1 MQPGGQEKRNLS
13 FSLFHRN
20 VLLISDIF
28 VPNFSGGKGL
38 VVDFACTCP
47 IQQKYVRPASQTV
60 SFTCLNL
67 PIVFESFGGMS
78 DDAVD
83 FVKKMLQS
91 VSTRINENKVLV
103 SKLFYEQ
110 VSCILMR
117 SIAKSLISRF
127 PEFAMA

>member
-1 MQPGGQEKRNLS
+1 
-13 FSLFHRN
+13 
-20 VLLISDIF
+20 
-28 VPNFSGGKGL
+28 
-38 VVDFACTCP
+38 
-47 IQQKYVRPASQTV
+47 
-60 SFTCLNL
+60 
-67 PIVFESFGGMS
+67 MS

>member
-1 MQPGGQEKRNLS
+1 M
-13 FSLFHRN
+13 
-20 VLLISDIF
+20 
-28 VPNFSGGKGL
+28 
-38 VVDFACTCP
+38 
-47 IQQKYVRPASQTV
+47 
-60 SFTCLNL
+60 SFTCNKYAQEAKYDIYENRVKSEGHLYL
-67 PIVFESFGGMS
+67 PIVFESFGDMS

-103 SKLFYEQ
+103 AKLFYEQ

>member
-1 MQPGGQEKRNLS
+1 M
-13 FSLFHRN
+13 
-20 VLLISDIF
+20 
-28 VPNFSGGKGL
+28 
-38 VVDFACTCP
+38 DFACTCP
-47 IQQKYVRPASQTV
+47 IQQKCVGLASQTV
-60 SFTCLNL
+60 SFTCNNYAQEAKYDIYENRVKSEGHLYL
-67 PIVFESFGGMS
+67 PIVFESFGGIP
-78 DDAVD
+78 DDTVD

-127 PEFAMA
+127 PEFSMA

>member
-1 MQPGGQEKRNLS
+1 MTHMKTELS
-13 FSLFHRN
+13 LK
-20 VLLISDIF
+20 VT
-28 VPNFSGGKGL
+28 
-38 VVDFACTCP
+38 CTF
-47 IQQKYVRPASQTV
+47 QL
-60 SFTCLNL
+60 CLN
-67 PIVFESFGGMS
+67 
-78 DDAVD
+78 D

-110 VSCILMR
+110 LSCILMR

>member
-1 MQPGGQEKRNLS
+1 M
-13 FSLFHRN
+13 
-20 VLLISDIF
+20 
-28 VPNFSGGKGL
+28 

-47 IQQKYVRPASQTV
+47 IQQKYVCPASQTV
-60 SFTCLNL
+60 SFTCNKYAQEAKYDIYENRVKSEGHLYL
-67 PIVFESFGGMS
+67 PIVLNLLGACQMLQLILL
-78 DDAVD
+78 
-83 FVKKMLQS
+83 KMLQS

>member
-1 MQPGGQEKRNLS
+1 MYAKLS
-13 FSLFHRN
+13 VCKVYAKQKKKKENR
-20 VLLISDIF
+20 VKSDGHLY
-28 VPNFSGGKGL
+28 P
-38 VVDFACTCP
+38 T
-47 IQQKYVRPASQTV
+47 
-60 SFTCLNL
+60 
-67 PIVFESFGGMS
+67 IVFESFGGMS

-127 PEFAMA
+127 LEFSVA

>member
-1 MQPGGQEKRNLS
+1 MTYMKAELS
-13 FSLFHRN
+13 LKVTCTFQLF
-20 VLLISDIF
+20 
-28 VPNFSGGKGL
+28 K
-38 VVDFACTCP
+38 
-47 IQQKYVRPASQTV
+47 
-60 SFTCLNL
+60 
-67 PIVFESFGGMS
+67 SFGGMS

-91 VSTRINENKVLV
+91 VSTRINENTVLV

-127 PEFAMA
+127 PEFSMA